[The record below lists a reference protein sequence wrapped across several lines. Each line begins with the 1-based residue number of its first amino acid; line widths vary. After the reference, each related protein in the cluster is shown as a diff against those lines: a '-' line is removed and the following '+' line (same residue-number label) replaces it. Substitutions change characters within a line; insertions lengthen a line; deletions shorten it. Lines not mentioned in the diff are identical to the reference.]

1 LDFIGL
7 FFVKTFLQLL
17 LQSTC
22 YCAIIL
28 YRTLFEGDNM
38 IKVTVWNEFYH
49 ERHNEEIKKIYP
61 QGLHKTI
68 ADFLKCDDITVRT
81 ATLLDE
87 DCGLTQ
93 EVLDD
98 TDVLIW
104 WGHVRHR
111 EVPDEIA
118 ERVQTAVLG
127 GMGAIFLHSAHHSK
141 PFKRLIGTTG
151 NLSWREDGDWEK
163 LWNIAPAHPITQGIG
178 RFIEL
183 EHEEV
188 YCEPFDIP
196 NPDQLIFISNYE
208 GGEVFRS
215 GCCYN
220 RGCGKIFY
228 FKPGH
233 ESYPIYY
240 NKEIQTVIKN
250 AVYWAKP
257 VKRITLQCPHIKKI
271 GEE

>member
-1 LDFIGL
+1 
-7 FFVKTFLQLL
+7 
-17 LQSTC
+17 
-22 YCAIIL
+22 
-28 YRTLFEGDNM
+28 M
-38 IKVTVWNEFYH
+38 IRITVFNEFFH
-49 ERHNEEIKKIYP
+49 EKKDPAVREIYP
-61 QGLHKTI
+61 DGIHKT
-68 ADFLKCDDITVRT
+68 LKENLSDDEITVQTVTLDNVNDITDE
-81 ATLLDE
+81 LLKN
-87 DCGLTQ
+87 
-93 EVLDD
+93 

-111 EVPDEIA
+111 QVPDEVA
-118 ERVQTAVLG
+118 ERVQNAVLS

-163 LWNIAPAHPITQGIG
+163 LWNLAPAHPITQGIG

-183 EHEEV
+183 ENEEV

-196 NPDQLIFISNYE
+196 EPDKLIFISNYE

-233 ESYPIYY
+233 ETYPIYH

-257 VKRITLQCPHIKKI
+257 IKRITLECPHVKKI

>member
-1 LDFIGL
+1 
-7 FFVKTFLQLL
+7 
-17 LQSTC
+17 
-22 YCAIIL
+22 
-28 YRTLFEGDNM
+28 M
-38 IKVTVWNEFYH
+38 IKVTVWNEFFH
-49 ERHNEEIKKIYP
+49 ENNKEEVKAIYP
-61 QGLHKTI
+61 EGLHKTI
-68 ADFLKCDDITVRT
+68 ADFLECDDITVRT

-111 EVPDEIA
+111 QVPDEVA
-118 ERVQTAVLG
+118 ERVQNAVLS

-163 LWNIAPAHPITQGIG
+163 FWNLAPAHPITQGIG

-183 EHEEV
+183 ENEEV

-196 NPDQLIFISNYE
+196 EPDKLIFISNYQ

-233 ESYPIYY
+233 ETYPIYH

-257 VKRITLQCPHIKKI
+257 IKRITLECPHVKKI